1 MKKVVLITGASAG
14 IGKETAKQLLQQ
26 EMYTV
31 YGAARRVENMQ
42 DIASIGAHIISLD
55 ITNDSSIRNCIDTII
70 AKEGRIDILINN
82 AGYGSYGAIEDVS
95 IDEAK
100 RQFEVNLFGL
110 ARITQLVLPH
120 MRNNSY
126 GYIINISSV
135 AGKTYSPLG
144 GWYHASKHALE
155 GFSDCLRFEVA
166 PFGIRVIIVEPGLI
180 ETEWGGIALDSAIA
194 TSGKTVYAPYVTGLQ
209 SIFNTMKNPS
219 PPSTI
224 ARVIVRALTSKHP
237 KTRYV
242 AGKGA
247 KPLLLL
253 KHLISDKIYDA
264 IMRKL
269 IK

>member
-14 IGKETAKQLLQQ
+14 IGKETAKQLLQKG
-26 EMYTV
+26 MYTV

-42 DIASIGAHIISLD
+42 DIATIGAHIISLD

-126 GYIINISSV
+126 GYIINISSI